1 MPTDTHPLLRSSRRR
16 TLGALLSPTLVAATS
31 CATDTGFGPDATP
44 ARIRYVNAVFVAGN
58 PSDTAAGLSGPQFR
72 TTTAVPIDVL
82 VDLSTSAPSRLALAP
97 NSVSSGTSVAAGA
110 AGYADVPAGVR
121 SFVARLA
128 SAVDPGTPPRIR
140 TTSFYTNPVDSLP
153 YLPRQTLTPGTPYTL
168 VVAGQL
174 PAPVVTATA
183 PPPRTPAAAVPFV
196 LLPDDPFTPPSAGG
210 VLQARFRVI
219 NAAPYV
225 TGTSA
230 ATGATLAVYL
240 TPRGAAAPAGATLG
254 TFTPAATPGAASG
267 VCRRTSTR
275 PRARTRLPW
284 PRGRRSC
291 TRPRS
296 RSRRVRCGRS
306 CSSTP
311 SPRCLPR
318 SRRALETRRA
328 RSRSSPC
335 STRSSDPTNDSTE
348 RRCRRGQGD
357 APVER
362 RTGDRGPRRAPHDAG
377 EESRVV
383 FAGSSPSAA
392 IHWSKRWTCA
402 GYRSTSAR

>member
-254 TFTPAATPGAASG
+254 TFTPAATPGAAFRGASAYVNAAAG
-267 VCRRTSTR
+267 SYTLTLATGTTIVYQAPLALAAGEVRSLVFLDAFAT
-275 PRARTRLPW
+275 LP
-284 PRGRRSC
+284 SAL
-291 TRPRS
+291 
-296 RSRRVRCGRS
+296 
-306 CSSTP
+306 TP
-311 SPRCLPR
+311 CV
-318 SRRALETRRA
+318 
-328 RSRSSPC
+328 
-335 STRSSDPTNDSTE
+335 
-348 RRCRRGQGD
+348 GD
-357 APVER
+357 AACSFQVI
-362 RTGDRGPRRAPHDAG
+362 TLLDAK
-377 EESRVV
+377 
-383 FAGSSPSAA
+383 F
-392 IHWSKRWTCA
+392 
-402 GYRSTSAR
+402 